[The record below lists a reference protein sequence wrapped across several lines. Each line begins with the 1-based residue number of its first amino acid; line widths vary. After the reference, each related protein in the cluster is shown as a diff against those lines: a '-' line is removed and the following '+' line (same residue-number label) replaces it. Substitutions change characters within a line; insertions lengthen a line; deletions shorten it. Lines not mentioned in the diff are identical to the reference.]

1 MTRTAIR
8 RIDKLENCPEAR
20 GGELIPASHKAFKS
34 MTISFPETP
43 RQLKRGD
50 LAKDRADAVGN
61 VRHNGSRGDCHEACH
76 QGVLDLALHLR
87 QVNHFCLNQDAL
99 NVNFSSTGRLQ
110 FLRTRSVAELSEAV
124 RSGFDVRWVTLE
136 EAIRTARTAREL
148 AVEQYES
155 HRSAHELKV
164 IGAGSGTLE

>member
-1 MTRTAIR
+1 MLLATFGIMAPAATATKPAIR
-8 RIDKLENCPEAR
+8 AYSIC
-20 GGELIPASHKAFKS
+20 
-34 MTISFPETP
+34 
-43 RQLKRGD
+43 
-50 LAKDRADAVGN
+50 
-61 VRHNGSRGDCHEACH
+61 
-76 QGVLDLALHLR
+76 
-87 QVNHFCLNQDAL
+87 
-99 NVNFSSTGRLQ
+99 RLQ